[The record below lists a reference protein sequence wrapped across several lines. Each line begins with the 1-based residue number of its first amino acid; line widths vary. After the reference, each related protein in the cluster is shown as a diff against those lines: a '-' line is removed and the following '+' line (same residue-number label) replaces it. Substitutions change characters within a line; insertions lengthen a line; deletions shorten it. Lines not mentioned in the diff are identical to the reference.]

1 MSETP
6 ATAALKQV
14 RHAARVVRDGA
25 PVAGEVIEHCTDCWC
40 AGLAEGF
47 VTPGLAVAREA
58 LGAAEF
64 ERRTAAAPGCELAG
78 RLDAIAQEN
87 RQNLE
92 RLAAILNDGD
102 GARPAP
108 AVLLGDAAVL
118 LSLYRSLAAFP
129 ARLWVVAPAE
139 GTKRSTRSATVAV
152 LSGAASD
159 FSFAGIGRLAG
170 PLRRY
175 SATVEAA
182 GRTWRVP
189 TGELLVVLLAARVG
203 DPESSPTPP
212 QWPHLATA
220 LLASQDALDVETVLE
235 LAAELELAPKVHRGL
250 AAARQLGPELGRHV
264 PDERLEIP
272 WWERT
277 IALPIAARRL
287 LKESLVA
294 ERRPSRPAA
303 RVRAAS

>member
-1 MSETP
+1 MNATP
-6 ATAALKQV
+6 ATTALEQV

-40 AGLAEGF
+40 AGLAEAF

-64 ERRTAAAPGCELAG
+64 ERRTAATPGCEVAG
-78 RLDAIAQEN
+78 RLDAIRQEN
-87 RQNLE
+87 VQNLE

-102 GARPAP
+102 GARPVP

-139 GTKRSTRSATVAV
+139 GTKRTTRSATVAV

-159 FSFAGIGRLAG
+159 FSFAGVGRLAG

-175 SATVEAA
+175 SAPVTAG

-189 TGELLVVLLAARVG
+189 TGELLVMLMAARVG

-220 LLASQDALDVETVLE
+220 LLASQDALDHGLVLA
-235 LAAELELAPKVHRGL
+235 LAAELDLAPKVHRGL
-250 AAARQLGPELGRHV
+250 AAARQLVPELGRHF
-264 PDERLEIP
+264 PDQRLEIP

-287 LKESLVA
+287 LKESLVP
-294 ERRPSRPAA
+294 ERRAPSPRAGF
-303 RVRAAS
+303 RAAS

>member
-1 MSETP
+1 MSATP
-6 ATAALKQV
+6 ATLALEQV
-14 RHAARVVRDGA
+14 RHAARVVRGGA
-25 PVAGEVIEHCTDCWC
+25 SVAGEVVERCTDCWC
-40 AGLAEGF
+40 AGLAEAF

-64 ERRTAAAPGCELAG
+64 ERRTDGAPGSELAG

-87 RQNLE
+87 VRNLK

-102 GARPAP
+102 GARPQP

-118 LSLYRSLAAFP
+118 LALYRSLAAFP
-129 ARLWVVAPAE
+129 ARLWVVAPAG
-139 GTKRSTRSATVAV
+139 GTRRSTRSATVAV
-152 LSGAASD
+152 MSGTASD

-170 PLRRY
+170 PLRQY
-175 SATVEAA
+175 SATVEAG
-182 GRTWRVP
+182 GRSWRVP
-189 TGELLVVLLAARVG
+189 TRELLVVLLAARVG
-203 DPESSPTPP
+203 DPESSPIPP

-220 LLASQDALDVETVLE
+220 LLASRDALDHEVVLE
-235 LAAELELAPKVHRGL
+235 LAAELNLAPKVHRGL
-250 AAARQLGPELGRHV
+250 AAARQLVPELGGQFS
-264 PDERLEIP
+264 DGRLEIP

-294 ERRPSRPAA
+294 ERRAQGRAA
-303 RVRAAS
+303 RTAAAS